1 MLYKL
6 LEPYKIVLA
15 SASPRREYLLKML
28 NIRFEVQASHIVEKA
43 NGDTAQAEAINH
55 ALRKAQSVALLRPD
69 ADIIIGADTIVHL
82 AGELLGKPDSP
93 RQAAD
98 YLGRLSGN
106 THEVIT
112 GICLFYQGKAY
123 SAFESSLV
131 SFAHL
136 SEVEIQAYIAT
147 GEPMD
152 KAGAYGIQG
161 HGSQFIQSIQGCY
174 FNVMGFPIHRFYT
187 LCKSMI
193 QGTVR

>member
-15 SASPRREYLLKML
+15 SASPRREYLLNLL
-28 NIRFEVQASHIVEKA
+28 NIRFETQASQICENA
-43 NGDTAQAEAINH
+43 NGEPAQRQAITH
-55 ALRKAQSVALLRPD
+55 ALNKAQSVAHARPD

-82 AGELLGKPDSP
+82 DGKLFGKPENEK
-93 RQAAD
+93 QAEA
-98 YLGRLSGN
+98 YLKLLSGN

-112 GICLFYQGKAY
+112 GICVYYQGKPY
-123 SAFESSLV
+123 CAFESSLV
-131 SFAHL
+131 SFATL
-136 SEVEIQAYIAT
+136 CEAEIQAYIAT

-161 HGSQFIQSIQGCY
+161 YGSQFIQSIQGCY

-187 LCKSMI
+187 LIKSMFEEL
-193 QGTVR
+193 

>member
-28 NIRFEVQASHIVEKA
+28 NIRFETQASQIVEKA
-43 NGDTAQAEAINH
+43 NGEAVEKQAINH
-55 ALRKAQSVALLRPD
+55 ALHKAQSVAQVRPD

-82 AGELLGKPDSP
+82 DGELLGKPESAEKA
-93 RQAAD
+93 RE
-98 YLGRLSGN
+98 YLRRLSGN

-112 GICLFYQGKAY
+112 GICLYHLGKAY
-123 SAFESSLV
+123 SASERSV
-131 SFAHL
+131 VTFAPL
-136 SEVEIQAYIAT
+136 SEAEIQAYIVT

-161 HGSQFIQSIQGCY
+161 HGSQFIQGIQGCY

-187 LCKSMI
+187 LCRSMI
-193 QGTVR
+193 KEL